1 MHVADRV
8 STELCAES
16 AFYINRK
23 TTETAV
29 LLLFPDK
36 LFDSVEMISPPEN
49 IIPDLDATPEI
60 VWRHPHQPVQSLER
74 GRFGKI

>member
-29 LLLFPDK
+29 LLLFSDK
-36 LFDSVEMISPPEN
+36 LFDS
-49 IIPDLDATPEI
+49 LTT
-60 VWRHPHQPVQSLER
+60 
-74 GRFGKI
+74 